1 MEVKINIIQ
10 DKDKEDGFSTL
21 RELLPAY
28 EAAMK
33 LVDSRQEDYGDSW
46 VREGLGSAIGSM
58 FRKASGIE
66 FMYKEGVYERKRK
79 KYEEDLLDLM
89 NYAAIAWAL
98 LQAESLEDKELAKVN
113 KEVAKEKE
121 IERANKEIKEKN

>member
-1 MEVKINIIQ
+1 MDIEIKINR
-10 DKDKEDGFSTL
+10 DKEVIFSTL

-46 VREGLGSAIGSM
+46 VREGLGSAIGSA
-58 FRKASGIE
+58 FRKASGIQ
-66 FMYKEGVYERKRK
+66 FMFEDGVYKRKKK

-89 NYAAIAWAL
+89 NYAAISWTL
-98 LQAESLEDKELAKVN
+98 LQVEDREDKELSKV
-113 KEVAKEKE
+113 
-121 IERANKEIKEKN
+121 NKEIKEKNIQ